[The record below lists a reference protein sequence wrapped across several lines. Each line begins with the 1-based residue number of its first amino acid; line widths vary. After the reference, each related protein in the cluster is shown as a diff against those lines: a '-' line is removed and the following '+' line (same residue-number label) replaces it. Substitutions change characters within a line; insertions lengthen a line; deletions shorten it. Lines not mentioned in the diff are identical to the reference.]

1 LAGEWRVGGLEP
13 GRISIGNKE
22 PRTRL
27 SMEISAKRGNPFN
40 RKIDSAAIGED

>member
-13 GRISIGNKE
+13 ARISIGNKE

-27 SMEISAKRGNPFN
+27 SMEISAKRGNLFN
-40 RKIDSAAIGED
+40 RKIDRAATWED